1 MDTPI
6 FVWSYEL
13 TRISIYLMLSI
24 CLIKFSA
31 DDILKYFSDNLH
43 EISRPIFWEKSKKNI
58 VNLSSAEFARR
69 AIKVKIGVRNN
80 TIFFFFFFRRCMSK
94 AITRPGVQHFYSKS
108 FSKGKREKENVS

>member
-1 MDTPI
+1 MKYQ
-6 FVWSYEL
+6 SL
-13 TRISIYLMLSI
+13 
-24 CLIKFSA
+24 FSG
-31 DDILKYFSDNLH
+31 KK
-43 EISRPIFWEKSKKNI
+43 EEKI

-80 TIFFFFFFRRCMSK
+80 TIFFFFFRRCMSK